1 MKRSDFLKKLGI
13 GIGVAIVAPNVLAQ
27 KEDKSKTTY
36 LDPPDIL
43 PIDLSL
49 QLNTPAYIGD
59 IYVLNGVSYI
69 VVSKLAWH
77 DESFKYT
84 LRPLKPGSDIEATDH
99 NLRTNKW
106 IRGGSCYMEK

>member
-43 PIDLSL
+43 PLEFYTH
-49 QLNTPAYIGD
+49 TPACIGD
-59 IYVLNGVSYI
+59 IYMLNGVEYI
-69 VVSKLAWH
+69 VISKFALH
-77 DESFKYT
+77 DEVFRYT
-84 LRPLKPGSDIEATDH
+84 LRPLKPGSDIKATDH